1 MVTAPRTVLCAPRR
15 RRPRKIAPPWSGRR
29 ARAPSQSS
37 LMTATW
43 TAPPRT
49 TAAPARRPVRRAP
62 SADHA
67 ERRGAYAEG
76 EGAAAHQLVAVAE
89 EPDRPIARDA
99 GLARAHDGEV
109 VGTTTRQARQRREQ
123 PQARGGGHEAQ
134 LEDTVVVARGGG
146 EREPAPERALV
157 RDQERGAR
165 ALERVRA
172 PVRVAVGEADAVAR
186 RPEENGAR
194 GGERVDARPERA
206 DRPAQAHAPSEA
218 VRRQPRVRRE
228 AEPARGDE
236 RRAVHLEHV
245 EAADTPLHH
254 AVRGPVSS
262 CSRW

>member
-15 RRPRKIAPPWSGRR
+15 RRPRKVAPPSSGIR

-43 TAPPRT
+43 TAPPRMT
-49 TAAPARRPVRRAP
+49 GSASQSTCPTRAIR

-67 ERRGAYAEG
+67 ERSGAYAEG
-76 EGAAAHQLVAVAE
+76 EGAAARQLVAVAE

-123 PQARGGGHEAQ
+123 PRARGGGHEAQ

-157 RDQERGAR
+157 GDQERGAL

-172 PVRVAVGEADAVAR
+172 PIRIVIGEVNAVAR
-186 RPEENGAR
+186 RP
-194 GGERVDARPERA
+194 
-206 DRPAQAHAPSEA
+206 
-218 VRRQPRVRRE
+218 
-228 AEPARGDE
+228 
-236 RRAVHLEHV
+236 
-245 EAADTPLHH
+245 
-254 AVRGPVSS
+254 
-262 CSRW
+262 